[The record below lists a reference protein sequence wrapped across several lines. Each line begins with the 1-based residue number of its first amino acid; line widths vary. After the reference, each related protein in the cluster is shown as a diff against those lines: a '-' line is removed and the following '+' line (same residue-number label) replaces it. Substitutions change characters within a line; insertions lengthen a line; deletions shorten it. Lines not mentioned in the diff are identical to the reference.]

1 MKITAQM
8 VNEAS
13 FKRTLKR
20 WGKLTGEGVEEGI
33 KQITEATGRALA
45 SKVQPFGLS
54 AAKGKQYQDSIIEQ
68 VKHVRYGA
76 NAGAYSGNSIEQAH
90 ESARRFGRVK
100 IRHISSNKW
109 EPKISKAEADSYGRK
124 KAANAGMAKAAWI
137 DATQQAT
144 GRTMKTRI
152 PQWIKRHVGSN
163 HGRGYMRKSG
173 ISAEAHLQN
182 NLNYISYTQK
192 GRDFTS
198 ALRQGRTNALKMMMR
213 QIDHATR
220 SAQ

>member
-20 WGKLTGEGVEEGI
+20 WGKLTGKGVEEGI

-76 NAGAYSGNSIEQAH
+76 NTGAYSGNSIEQAH
-90 ESARRFGRVK
+90 ESVRRYGRVK

-109 EPKISKAEADSYGRK
+109 EPKISKAEAESYGRK

>member
-13 FKRTLKR
+13 FKRTLKQ
-20 WGKLTGEGVEEGI
+20 WGKLTGKGVEEGI

-54 AAKGKQYQDSIIEQ
+54 AAKGDAYQESIMDQ
-68 VKHVRYGA
+68 VYHVRYGV
-76 NAGAYSGNSIEQAH
+76 NVGKFQGNSIRQAH
-90 ESARRFGRVK
+90 EAARKRGRIYVY
-100 IRHISSNKW
+100 HIVSDTW
-109 EPKISKAEADSYGRK
+109 EPKISKAEAESYGRR